1 MRRLIGGT
9 VVILAVLA
17 IGIALWRSGPA
28 IPPGSVVVVELS
40 GQLAEAPP
48 VDALS
53 RFSARGPALPT
64 LLLLLEMA
72 TADERIS
79 GVILHIRP
87 LRVGYA
93 RIQEL
98 RDAISRVR
106 SADKQVVAVLDMAVL
121 NATREMY
128 LASAADQVYVV
139 PGFLGPLAGIAG
151 QSIFLGSFFEK
162 IGVEFEYVRIGEY
175 KSAVEMFAASE
186 MSEPAREMTNALFD
200 GLFDQITAGIAEGRS
215 LPQATVASL
224 IDNAPATAEEYLD
237 SGLADGIVGREEVL
251 ESAGLEAAEEISSAD
266 YLRVDPSR
274 LGLRSGPEIA
284 LIFSDGMIL
293 QSGGGSLVRRSAAD
307 EIVRAL
313 ESAADDAEVKAIVLR
328 VNSPGGSSLA
338 SEQLWRAVRSARE
351 KKPVVVSMADV
362 AASGGYYV
370 ASAAD
375 AILAEPATFTGS
387 IGIYLQRPFFS
398 GLYEKLDIGT
408 ELIARGAHAGI
419 AGSDKPLT
427 PAQRKRTEDWIR
439 SLYDEFLDRVAE
451 GRGVQPDEVDRL
463 GQGRV
468 WLGATA
474 LGHGLVDELG
484 GLWAAVQRAKRE
496 ANIPEDV
503 DPERVLFPGPRSP
516 GEQLRQVFRGELQA
530 WLVAKLFPMELPEPL
545 TWKGLGIREKLLLL
559 PPYWVEIH

>member
-17 IGIALWRSGPA
+17 IGIALWRSGPV

-79 GVILHIRP
+79 GVMLHIRP

-106 SADKQVVAVLDMAVL
+106 SADKRVVAVLDMAVL

-139 PGFLGPLAGIAG
+139 PGFLGPLAGVAG

-162 IGVEFEYVRIGEY
+162 IGVEFEYVRIGKY

-200 GLFDQITAGIAEGRS
+200 GLFDQITAGIAEGRN

-224 IDNAPATAEEYLD
+224 IDSAPATAEEYLD
-237 SGLADGIVGREEVL
+237 AGLADGIAGREEVL
-251 ESAGLEAAEEISSAD
+251 KSAGLEAAEEISSAD

-274 LGLRSGPEIA
+274 LGLRGGPEIA

-307 EIVRAL
+307 EIVGAL

-338 SEQLWRAVRSARE
+338 SEQLWRAIRSARK

-375 AILAEPATFTGS
+375 AILAEPATLTGS
-387 IGIYLQRPFFS
+387 IGIYLQRPSFS

-408 ELIARGAHAGI
+408 ELITRGAHAAI

-451 GRGVQPDEVDRL
+451 GRGVQPQEVDRL

-474 LGHGLVDELG
+474 LGHGLVDEMG

-503 DPERVLFPGPRSP
+503 DPERVLLPGPRSP

-530 WLVAKLFPMELPEPL
+530 WLVARLFPMELPEPL
-545 TWKGLGIREKLLLL
+545 IWNGLGIGGELLLL
-559 PPYWVEIH
+559 PPYWIEIH